1 MKSKIPLVLLL
12 AFNFSLFSQVMSYS
26 DQAVL
31 FSTEDHLGT
40 ARFMGM
46 GGAFGAL
53 GNDLTAVEINPAG
66 VAVYNRS
73 EFSSSIAYRDSQI
86 NSTFYGPTIS
96 NQDDYF
102 RFSQIG
108 GVASWETFG
117 NPDVYRFSMGFNYSV
132 IKDYNILRPHSINR
146 R

>member
-1 MKSKIPLVLLL
+1 MKSNLPLVLLL
-12 AFNFSLFSQVMSYS
+12 ACNLSLFSQVMSYS

-46 GGAFGAL
+46 SGAFGAL

-73 EFSSSIAYRDSQI
+73 EFASSIAYRDSKI
-86 NSTFYGPTIS
+86 NSC
-96 NQDDYF
+96 
-102 RFSQIG
+102 
-108 GVASWETFG
+108 
-117 NPDVYRFSMGFNYSV
+117 
-132 IKDYNILRPHSINR
+132 LH
-146 R
+146 